1 MARDPKY
8 DVLFEP
14 IQIGPKTMK
23 NRFYQ
28 IPHCN
33 GFGSEKPLSQAY
45 FRAMKAEGGY
55 GACCTEYCSISPESD
70 DTPPRLGAALGRRR
84 HHATSRS
91 CATCSTSTARSP
103 ASSCGTAGRTRRA
116 WSRAACR
123 AGRRRSRATSSTS
136 RIRKEMDKDDIREV
150 QQLYVD
156 AAKRAREAGFDIV
169 YVYGS
174 HSYLPQQ
181 FLTPYYNK
189 RTDEYGGSFENRAR
203 FWRETIE
210 QVKEAVGDDYAI
222 AVRMS
227 TDMFMGEAR
236 HAARA
241 RLPAVR
247 RARRRPGRRLGH
259 QRLRHLGV
267 GRGRDAVALLRVR
280 AAMLPWQEAV
290 KKVSKKPVARRRPL
304 HEPGPDGRGDQ
315 RGHARHHRHLPARRS
330 PIRSCRRRSRRA
342 GSTTS
347 ASASAATSASRA
359 GRSAARR

>member
-70 DTPPRLGAALGRRR
+70 DTPPRLGAASGTTTTS
-84 HHATSRS
+84 ATSRS

-103 ASSCGTAGRTRRA
+103 PASSGTAGRTRPA

-136 RIRKEMDKDDIREV
+136 RTAKEMDKDDIRDV
-150 QQLYVD
+150 QQMYVD
-156 AAKRAREAGFDIV
+156 AAKRARTAGFDIV

-210 QVKEAVGDDYAI
+210 QVKEAVGDDCAI

-227 TDMFMGEAR
+227 TDMFMGEAGTQLER
-236 HAARA
+236 DC
-241 RLPAVR
+241 LPFVELVDDLVDVWDINVSGISEWGEDATPSR
-247 RARRRPGRRLGH
+247 FYPSGPRCCPGRR
-259 QRLRHLGV
+259 
-267 GRGRDAVALLRVR
+267 
-280 AAMLPWQEAV
+280 P
-290 KKVSKKPVARRRPL
+290 S
-304 HEPGPDGRGDQ
+304 
-315 RGHARHHRHLPARRS
+315 
-330 PIRSCRRRSRRA
+330 RRSRR
-342 GSTTS
+342 SRC
-347 ASASAATSASRA
+347 SASAASRT
-359 GRSAARR
+359 RT